1 MRISRRTFLKGMSA
15 SAALSSLHV
24 LGLATRASALAG
36 PGAPI
41 LVLVNL
47 AGGNDLFNTIVPVN
61 NVGAPQR
68 TLYQQMRPDLAIP
81 LSSLSG
87 MGVGP
92 DPVLGTGL
100 ALHPELGGLKQLYD
114 QGRLACVLGA
124 GLEGNSLSHFEAEKA
139 WFFGRPDFLTSSTGW
154 MGRHMDLS
162 DDGLP
167 HAVSFGGLVT
177 PAFEAQLAP
186 SLGVASVAGFQLP
199 DDRQWEFRDGEA
211 RAATLDAIFG
221 DARTGAADGVARA
234 GRMLMDQIAFLDGI
248 QTTEWGSA
256 LEADGWGPGADLR
269 EISSLLRHDEL
280 NPCDASGF
288 CLYHVRTGGYDTHSR
303 QGTLDAED
311 GHPRLLTNLS
321 RWLSGFQQDLDT
333 LGVADRVLTLV
344 YSEFGRRPIQNA
356 NGNDAGT
363 DHGTAGAML
372 LMGNRAAGGMY
383 GAMPRLD
390 QLDAHENLTV
400 TTDFR
405 RVYAAVID
413 DFLAGDHTAVLPG
426 GPFSPLPLIQA

>member
-15 SAALSSLHV
+15 SAALASLHV
-24 LGLATRASALAG
+24 LGLATRASAAAG

-47 AGGNDLFNTIVPVN
+47 AGGNDLFNTIVPTN

-87 MGVGP
+87 MGVGS

-100 ALHPELGGLKQLYD
+100 AFHPALGGLKQLYD

-124 GLEGNSLSHFEAEKA
+124 GLEGSSLSHFEAEKA
-139 WFFGRPDFLTSSTGW
+139 WFCGRPDILTSPPGW
-154 MGRHMDLS
+154 MGRHMDLAA
-162 DDGLP
+162 DGLP

-177 PAFEAQLAP
+177 PAFQAQLAQ
-186 SLGVASVAGFQLP
+186 SVGVRSVARFGLP
-199 DDRQWEFRDGEA
+199 DDRQWEWRDGEA
-211 RAATLDAIFG
+211 RAARLEAILG
-221 DARTGAADGVARA
+221 EARTGTAAEVAGA
-234 GRMLMDQIAFLDGI
+234 GRILMDQIAFLEGVE
-248 QTTEWGSA
+248 TTEWGSA
-256 LEADGWGPGADLR
+256 LEEERGPGADLR
-269 EISSLLRHDEL
+269 EIASLLRHDAL
-280 NPCDASGF
+280 NPGDASGF
-288 CLYHVRTGGYDTHSR
+288 CLYHVRMGNYDTHSR
-303 QGTLDAED
+303 QGALDPEAR
-311 GHPRLLTNLS
+311 HPLLLTNLS
-321 RWLSGFQQDLDT
+321 RWLSGFQQDLDS

-356 NGNDAGT
+356 RGNNAGT

-372 LMGNRAAGGMY
+372 LMGNRVQGGMY

-390 QLDAHENLTV
+390 QLDSHDNLTV

-426 GPFSPLPLIQA
+426 GPFAPLPIVQA

>member
-24 LGLATRASALAG
+24 LGLATRASAAAG

-47 AGGNDLFNTIVPVN
+47 AGGNDLFNTFVPTN

-92 DPVLGTGL
+92 DPAIGTGL
-100 ALHPELGGLKQLYD
+100 ALHPAMGGLKQLYD

-139 WFFGRPDFLTSSTGW
+139 WFYGRPDILTSATGW

-177 PAFEAQLAP
+177 PTFQAQLAQ
-186 SLGVASVAGFQLP
+186 SIGVRSIARFELP
-199 DDRQWEFRDGEA
+199 DDRTWEWRDGEA
-211 RAATLDAIFG
+211 RAARLEAILG
-221 DARTGAADGVARA
+221 EPRVGAANQVAGA
-234 GRMLMDQIAFLDGI
+234 GRILMDQIAFLEGV

-256 LEADGWGPGADLR
+256 NEEEGWGTGADLR
-269 EISSLLRHDEL
+269 EVASLLRHDEL
-280 NPCDASGF
+280 NPGDASGF
-288 CLYHVRTGGYDTHSR
+288 CLYHVRMGGYDTHSR
-303 QGTLDAED
+303 QGALDTEE
-311 GHPRLLTNLS
+311 GHPRLLMNLS
-321 RWLSGFQQDLDT
+321 RWLSGFQQDLDSI
-333 LGVADRVLTLV
+333 GVADRVLTLV

-372 LMGNRAAGGMY
+372 LMGNRAQGGMY

-390 QLDAHENLTV
+390 QLDSHDNLQV

-405 RVYAAVID
+405 RVYSAVID
-413 DFLAGDHTAVLPG
+413 DFLAGDHTGVLPG
-426 GPFSPLPLIQA
+426 GPFPPLPIVQA

>member
-1 MRISRRTFLKGMSA
+1 MRISRRSFLKGMSA

-47 AGGNDLFNTIVPVN
+47 RGGNDLLNTIVPLN
-61 NVGAPQR
+61 DVGAPQR

-81 LSSLSG
+81 LSSLSV

-100 ALHPELGGLKQLYD
+100 ALHPALGGLKQLYD

-124 GLEGNSLSHFEAEKA
+124 GLEGNSLSHFEAEKV
-139 WFFGRPDFLTSSTGW
+139 WYFGRSDILTSSTGW

-177 PAFEAQLAP
+177 PAFDAQLAP
-186 SLGVASVAGFQLP
+186 SLGVRSVARFQLP
-199 DDRQWEFRDGEA
+199 DDREWEWRDGEA
-211 RAATLDAIFG
+211 RAATLDAILAE
-221 DARTGAADGVARA
+221 ARTGAADGVARA
-234 GRMLMDQIAFLDGI
+234 GRVLMDQIAFLEGV
-248 QTTEWGSA
+248 QTTGWGSA
-256 LEADGWGPGADLR
+256 LEEEGGPGADLR
-269 EISSLLRHDEL
+269 EIGSLLRHDEL
-280 NPCDASGF
+280 NPGAASGF
-288 CLYHVRTGGYDTHSR
+288 CLYHVKIGGYDTHSR
-303 QGTLDAED
+303 QGTLDAAG
-311 GHPRLLTNLS
+311 GHPQLLTNLS
-321 RWLSGFQQDLDT
+321 RWLSGFQQDLDS

-356 NGNDAGT
+356 SGNDAGT

-390 QLDAHENLTV
+390 QLDSHENLTV

-426 GPFSPLPLIQA
+426 GPFPLLPLIQA